1 MHSFRDNLEN
11 FIKDAKDGNDN
22 SNKARE
28 LAIMAIT
35 LHRFMEI
42 IFSQIIKSGINNIEF
57 LAKSE
62 LLLRSITPTFNKDKF
77 SELLAVMESVDPKI
91 KESLLYYGLVSLR
104 LICTGETEESI
115 EVYDK
120 DGINHG
126 KIDKMQLSDC
136 SFFITFLVEKIIKL
150 ITELRKNNISRH
162 LKSQDFMN
170 KIDDKFDELVLET
183 VTMITSMQQI

>member
-1 MHSFRDNLEN
+1 MRSFKDNLEN
-11 FIKDAKDGNDN
+11 FLRNTKDGSDG
-22 SNKARE
+22 SQKARE
-28 LAIMAIT
+28 LAIMAVT

-42 IFSQIIKSGINNIEF
+42 IFSQIIKSGIDNVEF

-62 LLLRSITPTFNKDKF
+62 LLLRSITPTFKKENFK
-77 SELLAVMESVDPKI
+77 ELLYVMESIDPKMN
-91 KESLLYYGLVSLR
+91 ESLLYYGLVSLR
-104 LICTGETEESI
+104 LICTGESDESI
-115 EVYDK
+115 EVFDK
-120 DGINHG
+120 NGVSHG
-126 KIDKMQLSDC
+126 SIDKVQLSDC

>member
-11 FIKDAKDGNDN
+11 FIRDTKDGNDS

-42 IFSQIIKSGINNIEF
+42 IFSQIVKSGINNVEF

-62 LLLRSITPTFNKDKF
+62 LLLRSITPTFKNEKF
-77 SELLAVMESVDPKI
+77 RELLNVMESVDPKI
-91 KESLLYYGLVSLR
+91 KDSLLYYGLVSLR

-120 DGINHG
+120 DGVNYG
-126 KIDKMQLSDC
+126 KIEKLQLSDC

-183 VTMITSMQQI
+183 VTMISNIQQS